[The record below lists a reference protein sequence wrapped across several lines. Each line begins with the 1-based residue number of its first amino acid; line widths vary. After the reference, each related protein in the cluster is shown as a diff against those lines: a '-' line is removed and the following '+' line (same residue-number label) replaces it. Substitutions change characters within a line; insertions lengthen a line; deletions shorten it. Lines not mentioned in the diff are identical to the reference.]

1 MGQCF
6 YDGDDDDDDNDD
18 EPQIIGVTHE
28 ANTSKFRWVG
38 NLA

>member
-6 YDGDDDDDDNDD
+6 YDGDDDDDD
-18 EPQIIGVTHE
+18 ELQVIGVTHE
-28 ANTSKFRWVG
+28 ANTSKFMWVG